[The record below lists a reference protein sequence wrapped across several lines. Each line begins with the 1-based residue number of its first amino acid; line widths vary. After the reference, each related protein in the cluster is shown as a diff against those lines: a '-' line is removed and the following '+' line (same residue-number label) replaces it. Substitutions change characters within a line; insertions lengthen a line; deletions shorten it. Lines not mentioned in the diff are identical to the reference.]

1 MEEEFYKSIGLR
13 VGLEIHQRLDSHK
26 LFCNCPSTLRDEEP
40 HQWIRRNLNISYSE
54 LGFID
59 PAAKFE
65 SLRRRDFFYGVYYD
79 TTCEIEVDEAPPLP
93 LNDEAL
99 EIAIE
104 IALMLNM
111 KPVDEVHVMRKIVI
125 DGSNTTGFQ
134 RTALV
139 ALRGEKSYID
149 TSKGKVGLE
158 TLCLEEESAFIVES
172 TSEFAKYK
180 LDRLGIPLVEIA
192 TSPDVWH
199 PEQAM
204 EAALR
209 IGRILRA
216 TGRVQRGIGTIR
228 QDINISIEGGARQE
242 IKGIQELELIPEIV
256 RREIS
261 RQQNL
266 LRIKEE
272 LEHRGIRESYFSD
285 PVEDI
290 TDIFLGKKSRLIEG
304 AISKGDRVFGMRVR
318 GMRGLIGREV
328 QPGRRFGTELADYA
342 RVFGGVKG
350 IIHGDELPSY
360 GISDEDVKMIRERL
374 LCQDD
379 DSFVLV
385 FGQKVTSLLALESVR
400 SRLKAAVRGVPSE
413 TRRALP
419 DGNTSFMRPMPG
431 SARMYPET
439 DVLPVKTAPIIARI
453 KRLPRMPEDIVREL
467 VENYGINS
475 ELAWELYDDGKVE
488 LFKRLVAYGAPA
500 SFTASTLTSTI
511 KMLRREDERVERI
524 SEGHLEEIF
533 RLIGEGKL
541 AKEAVPEVLRGI
553 SRGSF
558 SSVYDYVRGHSISL
572 EELDSV
578 IDSVLERLRYRI
590 SERGSRAFSMVMG
603 EVMSVVRGRIDG
615 AIVSERVKKK
625 LEEFIKA

>member
-1 MEEEFYKSIGLR
+1 MEEFYRSVGLR

-26 LFCNCPSTLRDEEP
+26 LFCKCPSTLRDEDP

-65 SLRRRDFFYGVYYD
+65 SLRKRDFLYGVYYD

-93 LNDEAL
+93 LNEEAL
-99 EIAIE
+99 GIAIE

-111 KPVDEVHVMRKIVI
+111 KPVDEVHVMRKIVV

-172 TSEFAKYK
+172 TPEFAKYK

-192 TSPDVWH
+192 TSPDIWH

-256 RREIS
+256 KREVV

-272 LEHRGIRESYFSD
+272 LEYRGVRENHFSD

-290 TDIFLGKKSRLIEG
+290 TDIFLDKKSRIIER
-304 AISKGDRVFGMRVR
+304 AISRGDRVFGMRVR
-318 GMRGLIGREV
+318 GMRGLIGQEI

-342 RVFGGVKG
+342 KVFGGVRG

-360 GISDEDVKMIRERL
+360 GISDEEVKIIRERL
-374 LCQDD
+374 SCQED
-379 DSFVLV
+379 DSFVFV
-385 FGQKVTSLLALESVR
+385 FGQKTASLLALDSVR
-400 SRLKAAVRGVPSE
+400 SRLKSAVRGVPSE

-439 DVLPVKTAPIIARI
+439 DVLPVKTAPIIASI
-453 KRLPRMPEDIVREL
+453 KRLPRMPEDTVREL
-467 VENYGINS
+467 VENYKINS
-475 ELAWELYDDGKVE
+475 ELAWELYDDGRVE
-488 LFKRLVAYGAPA
+488 LFKRLVSYGAPA
-500 SFTASTLTSTI
+500 SFTASTLTSTV
-511 KMLRREDERVERI
+511 KMLRREGERVERI

-533 RLIGEGKL
+533 KLIGEGKL
-541 AKEAVPEVLRGI
+541 AKEAVPEVLREI
-553 SRGSF
+553 ARGSF
-558 SSVYDYVRGHSISL
+558 SSVYDYVRSHAISL
-572 EELDSV
+572 EELDFV
-578 IDSVLERLRYRI
+578 IDSVLERLKDKI
-590 SERGSRAFSMVMG
+590 SERGSRAFGMVMG
-603 EVMSVVRGRIDG
+603 EVMGVVRGRIDG

-625 LEEFIKA
+625 LEELFKT